1 MLDAGYRVAF
11 HFDPLIAYPDAE
23 RDYLCLID
31 ELLDTVPPKQISF
44 ISMGG
49 LRMTPRLRSA
59 ARGRFPG
66 DPMLCGEDVLAS
78 DGRFRTFTPLRAE
91 SLSRAG
97 RAFQKSGRRNSRLPV
112 HGTGQHPRTRL
123 WRGARATGYNRRAP
137 RARMR
142 CRHEKNPPH
151 ARTRSRLA
159 NGNLRGA
166 RAAIDRPIGVFDSGI
181 GGLTVLKAL
190 TAALPSED
198 FIYLGDTA
206 RLPYGTKSNEVIVRY
221 SKENTGF
228 LLAKGIKMLVVA
240 CNTSSAVAL
249 DAIASDTMVPVIGVI
264 EPGARAAAKASRI
277 GKIGVI
283 GTEAT
288 IASGAYTRAIQ
299 RLSPRAEIYTRACPL
314 LVPLAEE
321 GWTDNAVAELTV
333 AHYLESLKQS
343 GIDTLLLGC
352 THYPL
357 LREMFARILGP
368 RVKIVDIRDCDRGRR
383 ARPAADAQARA
394 RAAATAV
401 KVSSSPRRPTASSA
415 SAADFSARRWNP
427 PSASSASQ
435 RPISARFT
443 HKKEVEH

>member
-1 MLDAGYRVAF
+1 M
-11 HFDPLIAYPDAE
+11 
-23 RDYLCLID
+23 
-31 ELLDTVPPKQISF
+31 
-44 ISMGG
+44 
-49 LRMTPRLRSA
+49 A
-59 ARGRFPG
+59 ARKKSTARPTS
-66 DPMLCGEDVLAS
+66 LAAS
-78 DGRFRTFTPLRAE
+78 
-91 SLSRAG
+91 
-97 RAFQKSGRRNSRLPV
+97 
-112 HGTGQHPRTRL
+112 
-123 WRGARATGYNRRAP
+123 
-137 RARMR
+137 
-142 CRHEKNPPH
+142 
-151 ARTRSRLA
+151 
-159 NGNLRGA
+159 NGKLRGS

-190 TAALPSED
+190 TAALPGED

-249 DAIASDTMVPVIGVI
+249 DAIASETMVPVIGVI

-357 LREMFARILGP
+357 LREMFAKILGA
-368 RVKIVDIRDCDRGRR
+368 RVKIVDS
-383 ARPAADAQARA
+383 ATATAADVRERLRNAQARA
-394 RAAATAV
+394 ARRRRQSKFLRDRDARPLR
-401 KVSSSPRRPTASSA
+401 PRRPQISRPASGIRRPHRA
-415 SAADFSARRWNP
+415 LAAPLCLPRDF
-427 PSASSASQ
+427 
-435 RPISARFT
+435 PIG
-443 HKKEVEH
+443 